1 MRRYRSGRRAAY
13 LGAAALAVTALAAAG
28 CSSSGS
34 SSGASSGSSAGSS
47 SSTSAQASSPAPVPT
62 GSGQGGLGAQAVT
75 NFLSYVGGTSGP
87 ANKSL
92 PPVTIGF
99 VNQQGG
105 PVAIGLHATDGAQM
119 AVNYINAELGG
130 VGGHPVQLDTCFIA
144 SAEEEGTGCAQKFL
158 ANKAVDVIAMGGV
171 VIGVQSFYSTL
182 AGKIPV
188 VGGVAA
194 LPVDGAQQNTVVLFG
209 DAIHVLGP
217 IGTYASTVLHAKT
230 GVVLYPNNSTDTPGA
245 LADEAALKSAGLTV
259 KMGPYP
265 PNATDL
271 TGVLTATGAAS
282 ADIVIPN
289 VDASGCVAIAKAL
302 QQQGIT
308 DAKKIVSPPLCLNGQ
323 VAAGLG
329 GDFPKWT
336 YLIASSLFGDPT
348 DPGMAAYEKVAAKYS
363 TPANAPDPWNI
374 VDFGQLL
381 TVDKILNQ
389 VGYAHLSPSAI
400 LSAAKAFKG
409 PQALGAPALDCGKY
423 PNAPGICNDRSQFF
437 EYEGKDNKPSPWVK
451 VAGWLQP
458 TG

>member
-1 MRRYRSGRRAAY
+1 M
-13 LGAAALAVTALAAAG
+13 GACALAVAVLAAAG
-28 CSSSGS
+28 CSSS
-34 SSGASSGSSAGSS
+34 SS
-47 SSTSAQASSPAPVPT
+47 SSAPAASGPATPAAT
-62 GSGQGGLGAQAVT
+62 GTGNGQGGLGAQSVT
-75 NFLSYVGGTSGP
+75 DFLSYVGGKSGP
-87 ANKSL
+87 ADKSL
-92 PPVTIGF
+92 PPVLIGF

-130 VGGHPVQLDTCFIA
+130 VGGHPVQLVTCFIA
-144 SAEEEGTGCAQKFL
+144 SAEEEGTTCAQKFL
-158 ANKAVDVIAMGGV
+158 ANKGVNVIAMGGA

-182 AGKIPV
+182 GGKIPV

-209 DAIHVLGP
+209 DATHVLGP

-245 LADEAALKSAGLTV
+245 LADQAALKAAGVSV
-259 KMGPYP
+259 KMGAYP

-289 VDASGCVAIAKAL
+289 VDAGGCVAIAKAL
-302 QQQGIT
+302 LQQGIT
-308 DAKKIVSPPLCLNGQ
+308 DSKKIVSPPLCLNGQ
-323 VAAGLG
+323 VSAGLG

-336 YLIASSLFGDPT
+336 YLIASSLFGDTT
-348 DPGMAAYEKVAAKYS
+348 DPGMTAYEKVATKYS

-389 VGYAHLSPSAI
+389 VGYANLSPSAI
-400 LSAAKAFKG
+400 LAAAKAFKG
-409 PQALGAPALDCGKY
+409 PQALGAPALSCGADPK
-423 PNAPGICNDRSQFF
+423 APGICNNRSQFF
-437 EYEGKDNKPSPWVK
+437 VYAGKFKFDKA
-451 VAGWLQP
+451 AGWLQP